1 MLSIL
6 SMCCKALYARNQ
18 GGSNMAKV
26 KKKKKQEE
34 IILTPEEKF
43 AQLVALKKATR
54 CILGIEDEYNI
65 YVRLTKDFAE
75 LGREAEQSPFEGAE
89 QCASLSEECSRRA
102 EELKRKLPDQ
112 KEEISRTVTTT
123 LKEKE
128 KTSGKKGKGIWIFA
142 GILILAVI
150 AVISYKADPTR
161 YLIAGMERSLSLKKY
176 AMESYY
182 HLGDYRDSKEK
193 AKETRYEYASSLEED
208 GEWEEAR
215 ELFYRLSREEY
226 QDSADRVVA
235 VEKKIMAEAEP
246 GKTIPFGASRWI
258 VMDKKDGSVFL
269 ARTRTI
275 QGKHAEEAPIPGEVY
290 EGSARKVTWDNS
302 SLRSF
307 LNDSF
312 IREEFLTGE
321 QAAIQ
326 DTRLVRADNKE
337 YGTKGGKDTTDK
349 VYIMDDEEIMKYA
362 GVLGNKAKS
371 LRLRNPGYDQSST
384 AYFSHLKEVVYYGF
398 PVDQKGVY
406 NRPVLWV
413 RFED

>member
-18 GGSNMAKV
+18 GGSDMAKV

-75 LGREAEQSPFEGAE
+75 LGKEAEQSPFEGAE
-89 QCASLSEECSRRA
+89 QCGSLSEECRRKA
-102 EELKRKLPDQ
+102 EELKQKLPVQ
-112 KEEISRTVTTT
+112 KEEVSRTVTTT

-128 KTSGKKGKGIWIFA
+128 KTSGKKGKGIWVFL
-142 GILILAVI
+142 GFLILAAA
-150 AVISYKADPTR
+150 AVVSYKAAPTR
-161 YLIAGMERSLSLKKY
+161 YVIAGAERSLSLKKY

-182 HLGDYRDSKEK
+182 HLGDYKDSKEK

-226 QDSADRVVA
+226 RDSASRVVA
-235 VEKKIMAEAEP
+235 LEKKMMAETEP
-246 GKTIPFGASRWI
+246 GKTVPFGASRWI
-258 VMDKKDGSVFL
+258 VMDKKDGSAFL
-269 ARTRTI
+269 ACTKVI
-275 QGKHAEEAPIPGEVY
+275 QGKHTEEAPLPGEVY
-290 EGSARKVTWDNS
+290 EESHKKVTWDNS

-307 LNDSF
+307 LNQKYVQ
-312 IREEFLTGE
+312 EEFLAGE
-321 QAAIQ
+321 QSAIQ
-326 DTRLVRADNKE
+326 DTRLVCADNKM
-337 YGTKGGKDTTDK
+337 YGTRGGKDTVDK
-349 VYIMDDEEIMKYA
+349 VFIMNDEEVKKYA
-362 GVLGNKAKS
+362 GLLGNKAKS
-371 LRLRNPGYDQSST
+371 LRLRNPGYDQSAT

-398 PVDQKGVY
+398 PVNQKGVY